1 MKIFELLR
9 NPLIKTIGIVLVL
22 YFALFANKEKPESL
36 GNRLSSENIKK
47 SLSEAQSQSKFIIT
61 NVKIAQEIAKEKE
74 RAEEQALAQQNIS
87 DITTN
92 DLEIGAE
99 EQVIACGDEVEIAY
113 GIYTKDGK
121 QLEFFNS
128 QKFIVGEEKNLII
141 ERNIIGMKR
150 GGIREINIPY
160 HYRTEDKKLAE
171 LLKLNATD
179 LKYQITL
186 LSIVKGIDSTL
197 ICK

>member
-9 NPLIKTIGIVLVL
+9 NPLIKTIGIALVL

-47 SLSEAQSQSKFIIT
+47 SFSEAQNQGKFIIT
-61 NVKIAQEIAKEKE
+61 NVKIAQEIAKEK
-74 RAEEQALAQQNIS
+74 AEEQKLASQNIS
-87 DITTN
+87 DIATS
-92 DLEIGAE
+92 DLEIGTG
-99 EQVIACGDEVEIAY
+99 EQSVACGDEVEISY
-113 GIYTKDGK
+113 GIYTKSGK
-121 QLEFFNS
+121 QLEFLNS
-128 QKFIVGEEKNLII
+128 KKFVIGENQNPVIEK
-141 ERNIIGMKR
+141 NIIGMKR

-160 HYRTEDKKLAE
+160 NYRTEDKKLIE
-171 LLKLNATD
+171 LLKFNATD

-186 LSIVKGIDSTL
+186 LSIVKGISSTL

>member
-9 NPLIKTIGIVLVL
+9 NPLIKTIGIALVL

-47 SLSEAQSQSKFIIT
+47 SFSEAQNQGKFIIT
-61 NVKIAQEIAKEKE
+61 NVKIAQEIAKEKA
-74 RAEEQALAQQNIS
+74 AEQKLASQNIS
-87 DITTN
+87 DIATS
-92 DLEIGAE
+92 DLEIGTG
-99 EQVIACGDEVEIAY
+99 EQLVACGDEAEISY
-113 GIYTKDGK
+113 GIYTKSGK
-121 QLEFFNS
+121 QLEFLNS
-128 QKFIVGEEKNLII
+128 KKFVIGENQNPVIEK
-141 ERNIIGMKR
+141 NIIGMKR

-160 HYRTEDKKLAE
+160 NYRTEDKKLIE
-171 LLKLNATD
+171 LLKFNATD

-186 LSIVKGIDSTL
+186 LSIVKGISSTL

>member
-9 NPLIKTIGIVLVL
+9 NPLIKTIGIALVL

-47 SLSEAQSQSKFIIT
+47 SFSEAQNQGKFIIT
-61 NVKIAQEIAKEKE
+61 NVKIAQEIAKEK
-74 RAEEQALAQQNIS
+74 AEEQKLASQNIS
-87 DITTN
+87 DIATS
-92 DLEIGAE
+92 DLEIGAG
-99 EQVIACGDEVEIAY
+99 EQSVACGDEVEISY
-113 GIYTKDGK
+113 GIYTKSGK
-121 QLEFFNS
+121 QLEFLNS
-128 QKFIVGEEKNLII
+128 KKFVIGENQNPVIEK
-141 ERNIIGMKR
+141 NIIGMKR

-160 HYRTEDKKLAE
+160 NYRTEDKKLIE
-171 LLKLNATD
+171 LLKFNATD

-186 LSIVKGIDSTL
+186 LSIVKGISSTL

>member
-47 SLSEAQSQSKFIIT
+47 SFGEAQNQSKFIIT
-61 NVKIAQEIAKEKE
+61 NVKIAQEIAKEK
-74 RAEEQALAQQNIS
+74 AEEQKSAQQNIS

-99 EQVIACGDEVEIAY
+99 EQAVACGDEIEIAY

-128 QKFIVGEEKNLII
+128 QKFIVGEEKNSTI
-141 ERNIIGMKR
+141 EKNIIGMKR

-160 HYRTEDKKLAE
+160 HYRTTDKKLVE
-171 LLKLNATD
+171 LLKFNATD

-186 LSIVKGIDSTL
+186 LSIVKGIGSTL